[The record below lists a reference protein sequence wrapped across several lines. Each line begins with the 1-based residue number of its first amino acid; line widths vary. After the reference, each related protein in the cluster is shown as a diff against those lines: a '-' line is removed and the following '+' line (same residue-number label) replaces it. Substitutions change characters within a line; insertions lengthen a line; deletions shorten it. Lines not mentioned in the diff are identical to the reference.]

1 MVMISSSIPTKAK
14 INPLRIVSS
23 ALFFLFA
30 ILSVIS
36 AFTMTPLHFHNFQQI
51 SIDAPVYNF
60 IPNLIMLAYFEL
72 FRFVC
77 SILAPLLGIGA
88 TLLGLVSKR
97 RWLQSTIGIGLF
109 IVVFP
114 ISWVWEWSL
123 SGVLSIVATQ
133 GFNWTQSWE
142 PSGVHFKDT
151 FLGWI
156 ALVCGFLA
164 VLISIVAS
172 IASPK
177 KFMTVSE
184 EKAPPVTNGG
194 QVSGA
199 PSAISSPQSNLNNLP
214 LFALIGAF
222 VIPLAGIILG
232 HLSLN
237 YMKKGQLSDQNQG
250 MAKIGLILGYVFVGL
265 SFIVG
270 LVIAVALVVISINRG
285 Y

>member
-1 MVMISSSIPTKAK
+1 MVMISSSIPSKAK
-14 INPLRIVSS
+14 INPLRIVAS

-36 AFTMTPLHFHNFQQI
+36 ALTMTPVHFQNFQQI
-51 SIDAPVYNF
+51 SNAADAYY

-72 FRFVC
+72 FRFVS
-77 SILAPLLGIGA
+77 SILAPLLGTAA

-97 RWLQSTIGIGLF
+97 RWLQSTIGTGLF
-109 IVVFP
+109 IIVFP
-114 ISWVWEWSL
+114 ISWVWQWCL
-123 SGVLSIVATQ
+123 SGLVFVGQ
-133 GFNWTQSWE
+133 GFQWTQSSTFGGE
-142 PSGVHFKDT
+142 HFDDT

-164 VLISIVAS
+164 VIISIVAS

-177 KFMTVSE
+177 KFVTVSE

-199 PSAISSPQSNLNNLP
+199 PSALSSPQSNLNNLP

-250 MAKIGLILGYVFVGL
+250 MAKTGLILGYVFVGL

-270 LVIAVALVVISINRG
+270 LVIAVALVVTSINRG

>member
-1 MVMISSSIPTKAK
+1 MISSSIPTKAK

-36 AFTMTPLHFHNFQQI
+36 AFTMTPVHFQNFQQI
-51 SIDAPVYNF
+51 SNDATRFNY

-109 IVVFP
+109 IIVFP
-114 ISWVWEWSL
+114 ISWLLQWCL
-123 SGVLSIVATQ
+123 SGLVFVGQ
-133 GFNWTQSWE
+133 GFYWTQSSTFLGE
-142 PSGVHFKDT
+142 HFEDT
-151 FLGWI
+151 FSGWI

-199 PSAISSPQSNLNNLP
+199 PSAISSPQNNLNNLP

-270 LVIAVALVVISINRG
+270 LVVAVALVVTSINRG